1 MNTIVIDGE
10 NVNLNGF
17 EELTDVAY
25 FIFRKNGVVISKDV
39 SDGIFLPQIKYN
51 LKDGS
56 IKDKNLAE
64 KLSKRGF
71 DMENTFIYTEGCY
84 ISNNPLDD
92 VV

>member
-39 SDGIFLPQIKYN
+39 SDGILLPQIKYN